1 MADKRDYYEVLGL
14 QKGASDNDIKKAFRK
29 MAMKYH
35 PDKNPGDKVA
45 EEKFK
50 EINEAYAVLSDPEKK
65 EKYDRFGHAGVDPNS
80 GFGGGAGGFGG
91 FGGFEDIFDMF
102 GGAFGGFGGG
112 SRGRRNNGP
121 RKGSDLQKAVT
132 ITFEEAAFGTK
143 KEIRLNKYVKCKTCG
158 GSGAAP
164 GTSKKSCPKCG
175 GTGEIRTAQRTPL
188 GTFQSVS
195 PCPDCNGTGEI
206 NETPCPDCGGSGKT
220 RDNVTISV
228 NIPAGVDNDS
238 VIPIKGQGEPGV
250 NGGPDGDLYIVI
262 NVEPHKIFERRGQDL
277 WLEIPITFD
286 QAALGDDIIVPTLEG
301 KVSYK
306 VPSGTQPDT
315 IFRLKGKGI
324 KSVRGNRKG
333 DLYVKV
339 NLEVPKS
346 DFCDGG
352 KGDRRMLSEEEQLP
366 GFTERVLFLD
376 RSIKNHKSTRVCIQ
390 KGYALFL
397 LTEK

>member
-262 NVEPHKIFERRGQDL
+262 NVESHKIFERRGQDL

-339 NLEVPKS
+339 NLEVPTKLNSKQKKAISAMAEKVTGECYQKKS
-346 DFCDGG
+346 
-352 KGDRRMLSEEEQLP
+352 S
-366 GFTERVLFLD
+366 FLD
-376 RSIKNHKSTRVCIQ
+376 SLKEFFS
-390 KGYALFL
+390 
-397 LTEK
+397 

>member
-188 GTFQSVS
+188 WTFQSVS

-339 NLEVPKS
+339 NLEVPTKLNSKQKKAISAMAEKVTGECYQKKS
-346 DFCDGG
+346 
-352 KGDRRMLSEEEQLP
+352 S
-366 GFTERVLFLD
+366 FLD
-376 RSIKNHKSTRVCIQ
+376 SLKEFFS
-390 KGYALFL
+390 
-397 LTEK
+397 

>member
-14 QKGASDNDIKKAFRK
+14 KKGASEDEIKKAFRK

-35 PDKNPGDKVA
+35 PDKNPGDKEA
-45 EEKFK
+45 EEMFK

-65 EKYDRFGHAGVDPNS
+65 DKYDRFGHAGVDPNA

-102 GGAFGGFGGG
+102 GGAFGGGFGGFGGG
-112 SRGRRNNGP
+112 SRGRKNGP
-121 RKGSDLQKAVT
+121 RKGSDLQKSIT
-132 ITFEEAAFGTK
+132 IDFKEAAFGTK
-143 KEIRLNKYVKCKTCG
+143 KEIRINKYVKCKTCG
-158 GSGAAP
+158 GTGAEP
-164 GTSKKSCPKCG
+164 GTSKKTCPKCG
-175 GTGEIRTAQRTPL
+175 GSGEVRTAQRTPL

-206 NETPCPDCGGSGKT
+206 NESPCKDCGGTGKV
-220 RDNVTISV
+220 RDNVTIVV

-238 VIPIKGQGEPGV
+238 VIPIKGQGEPGI

-262 NVEPHKIFERRGQDL
+262 NVKPHKLFERRGQDL

-286 QAALGDDIIVPTLEG
+286 QAALGDDIVVPTLEE

-306 VPSGTQPDT
+306 VPAGTQPGT
-315 IFRLKGKGI
+315 VFRLKGKGI
-324 KSVRGNRKG
+324 KSVRSSRKG

-339 NLEVPKS
+339 TLEVPTKLNHKQKKAIESMGKAVTDDCYQKKS
-346 DFCDGG
+346 
-352 KGDRRMLSEEEQLP
+352 S
-366 GFTERVLFLD
+366 FLD
-376 RSIKNHKSTRVCIQ
+376 SIKEFFS
-390 KGYALFL
+390 
-397 LTEK
+397 

>member
-45 EEKFK
+45 GDKFK

-175 GTGEIRTAQRTPL
+175 GTGEIRTAQRTPP

-339 NLEVPKS
+339 NLEVPTKLNSKQKKAISAMAEKVTGECYQKKS
-346 DFCDGG
+346 
-352 KGDRRMLSEEEQLP
+352 S
-366 GFTERVLFLD
+366 FLD
-376 RSIKNHKSTRVCIQ
+376 SLKEFFS
-390 KGYALFL
+390 
-397 LTEK
+397 

>member
-112 SRGRRNNGP
+112 SRGRRTNGP

-206 NETPCPDCGGSGKT
+206 NETPCPDCGCSGKT

-339 NLEVPKS
+339 NLEVPTKLNSKQKKAISAMAEKVTGECYQKKS
-346 DFCDGG
+346 
-352 KGDRRMLSEEEQLP
+352 S
-366 GFTERVLFLD
+366 FLD
-376 RSIKNHKSTRVCIQ
+376 SLKEFFS
-390 KGYALFL
+390 
-397 LTEK
+397 

>member
-143 KEIRLNKYVKCKTCG
+143 KEIRLNKYVKCKTCS

-339 NLEVPKS
+339 NLEVPTKLNSKQKKAISAMAEKVTGECYQKKS
-346 DFCDGG
+346 
-352 KGDRRMLSEEEQLP
+352 S
-366 GFTERVLFLD
+366 FLD
-376 RSIKNHKSTRVCIQ
+376 SLKEFFS
-390 KGYALFL
+390 
-397 LTEK
+397 